1 MKKKYLWMMAA
12 TLVSGAG
19 LFASC
24 VDVIDNPA
32 QPDLNVADM
41 IIKNA

>member
-1 MKKKYLWMMAA
+1 MMAA
-12 TLVSGAG
+12 ILVSGAG

-41 IIKNA
+41 IIKNAGR